1 MKNKTNECHNK
12 CYTGC
17 HGDDISDQEGG
28 RFYPETR
35 VKTPAKISLLKG
47 PKFSFI
53 CIMTSKLYARNR
65 GDMYCIKSHIHFQAS
80 PSVSKISKKN
90 LKNGRF
96 YPG

>member
-1 MKNKTNECHNK
+1 MVYPGFMKNKTNECHNK

-35 VKTPAKISLLKG
+35 VKTPAKISPLKG

-53 CIMTSKLYARNR
+53 STMTTKLYLHIIEET
-65 GDMYCIKSHIHFQAS
+65 CIAQNHTF
-80 PSVSKISKKN
+80 ISKFFQVLLRYLTKT
-90 LKNGRF
+90 
-96 YPG
+96 